1 MIVDISRYRERRD
14 EMPIF
19 AQPQNLSSSLECSF
33 PLIPFKRVP
42 PNLSPRF
49 TVTAISPLPAVGT
62 VQAEPG
68 RRSRQLLG
76 GDFIVHVGHQGFEL
90 LSNLHGT
97 IQEANASPHTF
108 STTLET

>member
-1 MIVDISRYRERRD
+1 MKC
-14 EMPIF
+14 
-19 AQPQNLSSSLECSF
+19 LSLLNPRTCRALWNALF

-42 PNLSPRF
+42 NLSPRF
-49 TVTAISPLPAVGT
+49 TVTVISPLPAVCT

-68 RRSRQLLG
+68 RRSRQLLV

-90 LSNLHGT
+90 LSDLHGT